1 MYAEY
6 VVGNIAY
13 FSTAS
18 GVYMGSV
25 EESEMLVY
33 ADEPLAATEPVPEL
47 SPWKILVVDDELSV
61 HELTRLALKDFRFE
75 GRRLATFSAFSGLEA
90 KELARQH
97 PDAAMMLLDVVME
110 DDLAGLAVVKFVR
123 ETLKNRKLRI
133 VLRTGQ
139 PGSAPEQEVISNY
152 DINDYKEKTELTSR
166 KLFTLMHACLRG
178 YRDICVIEEN
188 KRGLEQIIESSADL
202 FRTQSLD
209 QLTSGVLR
217 QLDNLLNLRGG
228 FFARATSIG
237 APVSGGVALVRHSD
251 ESMKVVAATGAFSDS
266 VGKRAI
272 DLLPGD
278 AHARLLL
285 ALESGLGQYWDDKFI
300 GIFRAP
306 NTADRIV
313 FLTGVQPMGDFDHH
327 LIALFSRTAG
337 ISFENLHLREE
348 IEETQRELV
357 YRLGGAVETRSK
369 ETGSHVRRVAEM
381 SRQLALLAGMSPH
394 DATILKHASPMHD
407 VGKIGISDA
416 ILNKPGRL
424 TVAEWEVM
432 QTHTVIG
439 HDLFAGSEREI
450 LCLGGLISLE
460 HHEKWDGSGYPMG
473 KKGEEIH
480 LAGRITALV
489 DVFDALL
496 SKRVYKDAWVIET
509 VVDLLRRESGS
520 HFDPRLVE
528 LMLANLPQ
536 FVAIR
541 TLYDDPVV
549 TASALPD
556 DAAIAI

>member
-1 MYAEY
+1 MAPMDDNELL
-6 VVGNIAY
+6 VFA
-13 FSTAS
+13 
-18 GVYMGSV
+18 
-25 EESEMLVY
+25 EESSPA
-33 ADEPLAATEPVPEL
+33 ADVSPEPT
-47 SPWKILVVDDELSV
+47 PWKILVVDDDMSV

-75 GRRLATFSAFSGLEA
+75 GRKLLTISAFSGFEA
-90 KELARQH
+90 KALAEQH

-110 DDLAGLAVVKFVR
+110 DDIAGLSVVKHIR

-139 PGSAPEQEVISNY
+139 PGSAPEQEIISNY

-178 YRDICVIEEN
+178 YRDICIIEEN

-209 QLTSGVLR
+209 QLTGGVLR

-228 FFARATSIG
+228 FFARAARANTN
-237 APVSGGVALVRHSD
+237 PSGGLALVRQSEED
-251 ESMKVVAATGAFSDS
+251 INIVAATGTFAGSE
-266 VGKRAI
+266 GQRAT
-272 DLLPGD
+272 DLLPAD
-278 AHARLLL
+278 AREKLQL
-285 ALESGLGQYWDDKFI
+285 ALDTGQGHYWEDKFI
-300 GIFRAP
+300 GIFQTP

-327 LIALFSRTAG
+327 LIQLFSRNAG

-369 ETGSHVRRVAEM
+369 ETGGHVRRVAEM
-381 SRQLALLAGMSPH
+381 SRQLALLAGMNAH

-416 ILNKPGRL
+416 ILNKPGSL
-424 TVAEWEVM
+424 TAAEWVVM
-432 QTHTVIG
+432 QRHTIIG
-439 HDLFAGSEREI
+439 HELFIGSDREI
-450 LCLGGLISLE
+450 LRLGGLISLE

-473 KKGEEIH
+473 KKGEDIH
-480 LAGRITALV
+480 IAGRITALV

-496 SKRVYKDAWVIET
+496 SKRVYKDAWELDA
-509 VVDLLRRESGS
+509 VVELLQRESGT
-520 HFDPRLVE
+520 HFDPRLVTL
-528 LMLANLPQ
+528 LMDNLPL

-541 TLYDDPVV
+541 ALHDDTEQPERG
-549 TASALPD
+549 
-556 DAAIAI
+556 

>member
-1 MYAEY
+1 
-6 VVGNIAY
+6 
-13 FSTAS
+13 
-18 GVYMGSV
+18 MGAV
-25 EESEMLVY
+25 DDNDFLVY
-33 ADEPLAATEPVPEL
+33 AEDVVDPLIPAHEV
-47 SPWKILVVDDELSV
+47 SPWKILVVDDESSV

-75 GRRLATFSAFSGLEA
+75 GRKLLTLSAYSGIEA
-90 KELARQH
+90 KELATQN

-110 DDLAGLAVVKFVR
+110 DEFAGLTVVKFIR
-123 ETLKNRKLRI
+123 ETLKNRRLRI

-139 PGSAPEQEVISNY
+139 PGSAPEQEIISNY

-178 YRDICVIEEN
+178 YRDLCIIEEN

-228 FFARATSIG
+228 FFARANSVTT
-237 APVSGGVALVRHSD
+237 AVSGGLALVRHSD
-251 ESMKVVAATGAFSDS
+251 ETINVVAATGTFSNC
-266 VGKRAI
+266 VGQRAI
-272 DLLPGD
+272 DLLPSD
-278 AHARLLL
+278 AHERLSI
-285 ALESGLGQYWDDKFI
+285 ALKSGQGQYWDDKYI
-300 GIFRAP
+300 GIFQTP

-327 LIALFSRTAG
+327 LIQLFSRTVG

-381 SRQLALLAGMSPH
+381 SRQLALLAGLGMH

-416 ILNKPGRL
+416 ILNKPGKL
-424 TVAEWEVM
+424 TGAEWLVM
-432 QTHTVIG
+432 KTHTIIG
-439 HDLFAGSEREI
+439 YELFAGSDREI
-450 LCLGGLISLE
+450 LRLGGLISLE
-460 HHEKWDGSGYPMG
+460 HHEKWDGSGYPLG
-473 KKGEEIH
+473 KKREDIH
-480 LAGRITALV
+480 ITGRITALV

-496 SKRVYKDAWVIET
+496 SKRVYKNAWT
-509 VVDLLRRESGS
+509 FDSVVTLLRQESGT

-528 LMLANLPQ
+528 LMLANLPM

-541 TLYDDPVV
+541 DLYSDDVEDAVLAPISVPV
-549 TASALPD
+549 AH
-556 DAAIAI
+556 